1 MSPRADRPITVSRT
15 VYRRR
20 RRVKAV
26 VAITVVAA
34 AVGATG
40 YGAWQFIEENEY
52 LLDERCSVTVGE
64 VEHRLS
70 PAQAY
75 SAAHLAAAAAE
86 RDLPVEAATDAI
98 SISLQETSLDNR
110 ADPAEENAE
119 PVEDGSD
126 EAEADQ
132 GETEAAEGSEESEDG
147 GAQEA
152 QAAASPVLFAD
163 GGPQWDAVNATSST
177 PTTAEDF
184 YARLIESRD
193 GDAESDL
200 EWSPDLGLEEV
211 AEALGRPQNP
221 TFYPQHEELARAF
234 ARPLTGLQPM
244 VMTCELSQLDVPGPD
259 PEGLTGELE
268 ASLSGMLGAEAAA
281 VEGSGDS
288 AMVRVSVSDVEDEAG
303 ATEPGSEDDAEGAAT
318 ERTEPEWLV
327 AQWAVASAETY
338 GVQSVHAGAY
348 EWHRD
353 SGLWERVDTISDD
366 AVVIGFSRR

>member
-1 MSPRADRPITVSRT
+1 MSPRADRPITVTRT

-64 VEHRLS
+64 VEHRLT

-86 RDLPVEAATDAI
+86 RDLPVQAATDAI
-98 SISLQETSLDNR
+98 AISLQETSLDDR
-110 ADPAEENAE
+110 ADPVEEDTEAVE
-119 PVEDGSD
+119 AGSEDG
-126 EAEADQ
+126 
-132 GETEAAEGSEESEDG
+132 EAAESGESG
-147 GAQEA
+147 EA
-152 QAAASPVLFAD
+152 ADEQAPASPVLFAD

-184 YARLIESRD
+184 YARLIDSRD
-193 GDAESDL
+193 GEGEGDL
-200 EWSPDLGLEEV
+200 EWSPDLGLDEA

-244 VMTCELSQLDVPGPD
+244 VMTCQLSQLEVPGPD
-259 PEGLTGELE
+259 AEGLQADLE
-268 ASLSGMLGAEAAA
+268 RSLSGMLAAEAAT
-281 VEGSGDS
+281 VEGTGES
-288 AMVRVSVSDVEDEAG
+288 AVVRVSVSDVEDEAG
-303 ATEPGSEDDAEGAAT
+303 ATESGSAEDDAEAAAT
-318 ERTEPEWLV
+318 EHTEPEWLV

-353 SGLWERVDTISDD
+353 SGLWERVETVSDD

>member
-1 MSPRADRPITVSRT
+1 MSPRADRPITVTRT

-64 VEHRLS
+64 VEHRLT

-86 RDLPVEAATDAI
+86 RDLPVQAATDAI
-98 SISLQETSLDNR
+98 AISLQETSLDNR
-110 ADPAEENAE
+110 ADPVEEDTE
-119 PVEDGSD
+119 DVEDGSGD
-126 EAEADQ
+126 AES
-132 GETEAAEGSEESEDG
+132 GEDAEAAED
-147 GAQEA
+147 
-152 QAAASPVLFAD
+152 QAPASPVLFAD

-184 YARLIESRD
+184 YARLIDSRD
-193 GDAESDL
+193 GEGEGDL

-244 VMTCELSQLDVPGPD
+244 VMTCQLSQIEVPGPD
-259 PEGLTGELE
+259 AEGLQNELE
-268 ASLSGMLGAEAAA
+268 RSLSGMLGADAAA
-281 VEGSGDS
+281 VEGTGES
-288 AMVRVSVSDVEDEAG
+288 AVVRVSVSDVDDEAG
-303 ATEPGSEDDAEGAAT
+303 ATESGSAEDADAAEDDAEAAAT
-318 ERTEPEWLV
+318 EHTEPEWLV

-353 SGLWERVDTISDD
+353 SGQWERVETVSDD